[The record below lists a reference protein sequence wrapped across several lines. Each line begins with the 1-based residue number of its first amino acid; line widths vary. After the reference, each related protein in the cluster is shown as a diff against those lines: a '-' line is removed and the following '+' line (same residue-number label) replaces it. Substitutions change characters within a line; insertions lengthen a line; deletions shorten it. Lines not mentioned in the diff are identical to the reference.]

1 VKYRTAGERKWHE
14 GVTVS
19 LSTSGA
25 MIDGDV
31 LPSRAQ
37 RIDVVIALP
46 SAGGCLSGHGR
57 IVSASAPQAR
67 AGHFSFAIA
76 VPCYRIEHRAGARRR
91 FDVLLQGC

>member
-1 VKYRTAGERKWHE
+1 MKYRTAGQRQWHE
-14 GVTVS
+14 GTTLS
-19 LSTSGA
+19 LSTRSA

-46 SAGGCLSGHGR
+46 SAGGCLSGRGR

-76 VPCYRIEHRAGARRR
+76 VPRYRIEHRAGARRR
-91 FDVLLQGC
+91 PAVLLQEC